1 MNKPDEIWIPVGT
14 PDHLNIPYF
23 AMGVD
28 GAKESSVDQI
38 IDPTDMLSEIGSTA
52 ADWLIECEAKQFV
65 GFYETREYVKP
76 KTARYQNWLVFRDR
90 KRQMN
95 SLICFHNLAS
105 RADQSEFNSPACPEQ
120 LP

>member
-65 GFYETREYVKP
+65 GFYETREYLHP
-76 KTARYQNWLVFRDR
+76 KTAVYQNWLVFRDR
-90 KRQMN
+90 R
-95 SLICFHNLAS
+95 S
-105 RADQSEFNSPACPEQ
+105 ADDFLDLFPQFG
-120 LP
+120 